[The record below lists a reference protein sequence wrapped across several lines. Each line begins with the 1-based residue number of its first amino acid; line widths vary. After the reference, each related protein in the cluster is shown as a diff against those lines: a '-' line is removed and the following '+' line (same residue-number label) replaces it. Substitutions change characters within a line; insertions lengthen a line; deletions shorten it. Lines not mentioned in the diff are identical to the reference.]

1 MTATP
6 PATAASAMAVRVAAP
21 LNASKPPTA
30 PLLLAL
36 VLEEE
41 ELEPVPVA
49 APTVFP
55 TVELGAAGTVVPV
68 KAAAAHDEAAA
79 TAAVSVAGPEET
91 AVALP
96 ENEHAAAWRL
106 ES

>member
-1 MTATP
+1 
-6 PATAASAMAVRVAAP
+6 MAVKAAVP
-21 LNASKPPTA
+21 LRASKPPTA
-30 PLLLAL
+30 LLLLPLL
-36 VLEEE
+36 VLEADDPEA
-41 ELEPVPVA
+41 VPVA

-68 KAAAAHDEAAA
+68 NAAAAQEDAADA
-79 TAAVSVAGPEET
+79 AAVSVAGPEET

-96 ENEHAAAWRL
+96 EKEHAAALRA